1 MKKLSIILVIIVAV
15 TLVMASSDVVAQK
28 SQSAEVLFGA
38 ALHQEEVEGDYEAAI
53 ETYKKLLAE
62 YPDNRPLAAKA
73 QFRIGMCYEKL
84 GRKEAQKAY
93 RTVIQDYSEQ
103 KEVVAKAQERLSK
116 LMQPDKEPEEPK
128 GIRIKQIWKKPYLD
142 FLGTVSYDGR
152 FLSYVD
158 WGEGDLAIH
167 NLVNGENRLLT
178 HEADVDDEPQHFAQS
193 SVISKNGQQVAYS
206 WWIGKHT
213 SELRLIDVDNPS
225 PRPLYRQESEEMYPV
240 AWLSDEVLIVAK
252 FKYGTK
258 TGQIC
263 SFSILDKTMHVLKTA
278 DIRYWPHLSCSP
290 DQKFIAYDVANET
303 HGGNYDINILTMDG
317 GGEISLVK
325 HPANDRVLGW
335 VPGRKEFLFISDR
348 SGTWDLWAVP
358 VDEGKPSGPV
368 ERIYTDIG
376 EIQPVGFT
384 QNGEC
389 FFGFSRRNFN
399 AYLAP
404 FNAETGELE
413 EKSGKSLLGS
423 NYGIEWSPDGRYLTY
438 MKLEPKADNPMQ
450 LTIMDLET
458 GEERKLADN
467 LIIVTSPC
475 WAPDGNSILVVGID
489 KNKFRTKGYKGVIYT
504 VDVKTGQAAEILHLS
519 DYEYNLP
526 VDDAFPLSD
535 IEWSADGKSIFFL
548 FFMDRL
554 VKHDLGTGEDKILYK
569 HSRFE
574 RGVLERSPDGKNLL
588 LAVRSPDGKKSRLFK
603 IPVGGGEEKE
613 LCTAQE
619 ARGFYAALWSPDGK
633 YVYFTEQ
640 QDGMNLWRIPAEGG
654 VPQKIWHS
662 KDRAE
667 IFSMHPDGNQ
677 IALSIRERTTEIRVI
692 ENLVQELKKI
702 YDTSKRF

>member
-1 MKKLSIILVIIVAV
+1 MKRSSFLLVIITVA
-15 TLVMASSDVVAQK
+15 TLVLTQAGLAAQE
-28 SQSAEVLFGA
+28 SQSADVLFGA

-62 YPDNRPLAAKA
+62 YPDNRSFAAKA
-73 QFRIGMCYEKL
+73 HYRIGLCYEKL

-93 RTVIQDYSEQ
+93 QIVIQDYGEQ

-116 LMQPDKEPEEPK
+116 LILPDKKPEEPK
-128 GIRIKQIWKKPYLD
+128 GIRIRQIWKKPYLD

-178 HEADVDDEPQHFAQS
+178 HEADVEEEPQRFAQS
-193 SVISKNGQQVAYS
+193 SVISKNGRRIAYS
-206 WWIGKHT
+206 WFSGKYT
-213 SELRLIDVDNPS
+213 SDLRLVDVDNPS
-225 PRPLYRQESEEMYPV
+225 PRVLYREEGAEVYPV
-240 AWLSDEVLIVAK
+240 AWLSDEVLIVARVI
-252 FKYGTK
+252 YGTK
-258 TGQIC
+258 TAQIC
-263 SFSILDKTMHVLKTA
+263 SFSMLDKTMHVLKTPE
-278 DIRYWPHLSCSP
+278 RRFWPNLCCSP
-290 DQKFIAYDVANET
+290 DEKFLAYGVRSET
-303 HGGNYDINILTMDG
+303 DGGNYDINLLVMDG
-317 GGEISLVK
+317 SGEISLVK

-358 VDEGKPSGPV
+358 VDDGKPSGPV

-376 EIQPVGFT
+376 EVRPVGFT
-384 QNGEC
+384 QNGDC
-389 FFGFSRRNFN
+389 FFGFTRRNFN

-404 FNAETGELE
+404 FNAETGELK

-423 NYGIEWSPDGRYLTY
+423 NYGIKWSPDGRYLAY
-438 MKLEPKADNPMQ
+438 MKMKDKADNPMP

-467 LIIVTSPC
+467 LRIATSPC
-475 WAPDGNSILVVGID
+475 WAPDGKSILVVGRDINQARSKD
-489 KNKFRTKGYKGVIYT
+489 YKGGLYI
-504 VDVKTGQAAEILHLS
+504 VDVKTGQTAEILLLS

-526 VDDAFPLSD
+526 YDDAFPLSD

-554 VKHDLGTGEDKILYK
+554 IKHDLETGEDKILYK
-569 HSRFE
+569 HPRFE

-588 LAVRSPDGKKSRLFK
+588 LALRYPEGKKSRLLT
-603 IPVGGGEEKE
+603 IPAGGGEEKE

-640 QDGMNLWRIPAEGG
+640 RNGMSLWRIPAEGG
-654 VPQKIWHS
+654 IPQKIWHS
-662 KDRAE
+662 EDRAE
-667 IFSMHPDGNQ
+667 IYSMHPDGDR

-702 YDTSKRF
+702 YGVSK